1 MEMDGLPRSSTLR
14 VLLLKVVPFGTQLF
28 QVFPSLDPFLI
39 FQTLDQPGLTTAL
52 QVYNIYAHPG
62 IIQLKKGK
70 TNAPDLSATNKTL
83 TCLIS
88 ILSLISAKTF
98 KIIFLGNADPP
109 KLSATFRSLLA
120 VHNFISVKR
129 IFTCFFS
136 SPVLADRIA
145 WTCCASVNKTVSL
158 QSSRSTESSADL
170 FWAFGVKQLAPK
182 FLWMC
187 PTRADFGGPQ

>member
-120 VHNFISVKR
+120 VHNFIS
-129 IFTCFFS
+129 
-136 SPVLADRIA
+136 A

-187 PTRADFGGPQ
+187 PTRADFGGPP